1 MSLLLCEQKALVNKD
16 KSFDSFRMQAE
27 DFLCKILP
35 NSPSSTTQY
44 TPGNE
49 KIMSRI
55 LYLMDITI
63 ISDSKIV
70 TQFNTGGLMFK
81 MSSVNLQ
88 YVTSITFL
96 LSTYGKYMMSTGNT
110 FKCGNLLVTP
120 NSLRALAKRQVKFC

>member
-1 MSLLLCEQKALVNKD
+1 
-16 KSFDSFRMQAE
+16 
-27 DFLCKILP
+27 
-35 NSPSSTTQY
+35 
-44 TPGNE
+44 
-49 KIMSRI
+49 
-55 LYLMDITI
+55 MDITI